1 MAPRSRRP
9 GNTDL
14 AGTHIKVHRHAI
26 GTVYYSYV
34 LPNGRTKSLGKDKAA
49 ALEAAAVLNEQ
60 FARRPDLIAQVRAA
74 IEPQTVIADDPPLS
88 WLIAEYRE
96 KRLAMQRYSDRSRKE
111 VEYKLTAYDRRWGE
125 RRVQSI
131 TVLDLATFL
140 NARSG
145 HAQKKHR
152 HLLREL
158 FQFACHQGFRA
169 DNPAAATMEPIVPPK
184 KRTRH
189 TLEALDAILKAAPD
203 YLQRAINLALHSLQR
218 RGDLIRLLRT
228 AVSIEANTLQV
239 LQEKT
244 RNYPRPVYI
253 EIDMHPELQE
263 AARACLS
270 APIACPYL
278 LSYKPKRLLP
288 KQQQKKPHHFAM
300 TEAFISHE
308 FARVRDEVGVYD
320 HLEPGE
326 RPSFHDL
333 RALGIKLVTEK
344 YGKAYA
350 MALAGHADERMWRHY
365 IEGHEA
371 PKPVR
376 VSFRAS

>member
-1 MAPRSRRP
+1 MTPKGRRP

-14 AGTHIKVHRHAI
+14 AGTNIKINRHAS
-26 GTVYYSYV
+26 GAVYYSYV
-34 LPNGRTKSLGKDKAA
+34 LPNGRSKSLGKDKAA
-49 ALEAAAVLNEQ
+49 ALTAAAVLNEQ
-60 FARRPDLIAQVRAA
+60 FARRPDLIAKVRAA
-74 IEPQTVIADDPPLS
+74 IEPQTVVANDPPLS
-88 WLIAEYRE
+88 WLIGDYRE
-96 KRLAMQRYSDRSRKE
+96 KRLALQRYSERSRQE
-111 VEYKLTAYDRRWGE
+111 IEYKLSAYDRHWGE
-125 RRVQSI
+125 RRIQSI
-131 TVLDLATFL
+131 TVLDIATFL

-152 HLLREL
+152 QLLREL

-169 DNPAAATMEPIVPPK
+169 DNPASATMEPIVPPK

-189 TLEALDAILKAAPD
+189 TLEALDAMRVIAPD
-203 YLQRAINLALHSLQR
+203 YLVRAINLALHSLQR
-218 RGDLIRLLRT
+218 RGDLIRMMRS
-228 AVSIEANTLQV
+228 AVNLEQNTLQV

-244 RNYPRPVYI
+244 RNYPTPVFI

-263 AARACLS
+263 AVRACLA

-300 TEAFISHE
+300 SEAFISHE
-308 FARVRDEVGVYD
+308 FARIRDDAKVYE
-320 HLEPGE
+320 HLAPGE

-333 RALGIKLVTEK
+333 RALGIKMVTDK
-344 YGKAYA
+344 YGKGYA

-376 VSFRAS
+376 VSFR